1 MSSGSSGS
9 WRAAGNG
16 RKPPPLPSN
25 IKQMDGI
32 PKILD
37 ELPRHRPF
45 ASDQRKRENRQRPPS
60 APNSPTPGSSFGL
73 GTIAEK
79 PKKSSMKP
87 PRSPI
92 GPPFNQSK
100 FNNGPYMDKADASEA
115 GGYQP
120 GMMNAVGSFDPS
132 GTSFGVARGGL
143 PALHINTDTAN
154 TMSGY
159 ASGMQMQ
166 IPGGEGQGASVA
178 AVGTGTVKPPKTP
191 TKSRLWNWR
200 K

>member
-1 MSSGSSGS
+1 
-9 WRAAGNG
+9 
-16 RKPPPLPSN
+16 
-25 IKQMDGI
+25 MDGI

-37 ELPRHRPF
+37 ELPRHRGF
-45 ASDQRKRENRQRPPS
+45 ASDQRKRENRQRAPS
-60 APNSPTPGSSFGL
+60 APNSPTPGSPFGL

-87 PRSPI
+87 PRPSF
-92 GPPFNQSK
+92 GPPFNQSS
-100 FNNGPYMDKADASEA
+100 FNDGPYMDKADAKEA

-132 GTSFGVARGGL
+132 GTSFGAARGGL

-154 TMSGY
+154 TALGY

-178 AVGTGTVKPPKTP
+178 ALSTGTAKPPKTP